1 MMLNYCTKCKRVI
14 CGADKCNFCGC
25 ESLKELKEKAPVN
38 IIGTKLKGRV
48 LKIKEDKISILINTE
63 NSETILKEYT
73 FDKIKKIV

>member
-1 MMLNYCTKCKRVI
+1 MILNYCTKCKRVI
-14 CGADKCNFCGC
+14 CGEDKCNFCGS

-48 LKIKEDKISILINTE
+48 LKIKEDKISVLVNTE
-63 NSETILKEYT
+63 NNEKILKEYT